1 MEEKPQK
8 YKYFM
13 LFVKKNNNLSKNK
26 YIINISKKIIKLSTQ
41 RNKIKRIILSQIRNL
56 NNVSYNNL
64 ELLLKIKPEI
74 NFFDKKELILEI
86 KNAINNINIK

>member
-1 MEEKPQK
+1 MEEKPQE

-13 LFVKKNNNLSKNK
+13 LFIKKNNNLSKNK
-26 YIINISKKIIKLSTQ
+26 YIINISKKIVKLSTQ

-56 NNVSYNNL
+56 SYNNL
-64 ELLLKIKPEI
+64 ELLFKIKPEI
-74 NFFDKKELILEI
+74 IFFNKKELILDI